1 MNDWVIFAEG
11 LDPVAAESVAGS
23 KLARLA
29 ELSGIGVPVP
39 QFFAI
44 TAGAFRAR
52 DDASGPIREAI
63 EDAYRELS
71 RRSGVPEV
79 RTAVRSSAIGE
90 DSRAAS
96 FAGMF
101 DTILGVAGADAV
113 VAAVHECWQSLTSAR
128 ATAYRDEHH
137 IRLDDIPMAVGVC
150 ELIPARCAGV
160 AFSAHPVT
168 GKRDRVVIEANWGWG
183 ESVVGGTVDP
193 DRIEIDSDDR
203 RILSYE
209 VGAKQAMSSW
219 DCSINRVAER
229 ATPDELRNRRALT
242 DDAAYELA
250 EVVRRVEDH
259 YGYPVDLE
267 WVADER
273 GPLVIVQVR
282 PITTAAGTGSAGW
295 DPAGFA
301 AKYAFGQG

>member
-1 MNDWVIFAEG
+1 
-11 LDPVAAESVAGS
+11 
-23 KLARLA
+23 
-29 ELSGIGVPVP
+29 
-39 QFFAI
+39 
-44 TAGAFRAR
+44 
-52 DDASGPIREAI
+52 
-63 EDAYRELS
+63 
-71 RRSGVPEV
+71 
-79 RTAVRSSAIGE
+79 
-90 DSRAAS
+90 
-96 FAGMF
+96 
-101 DTILGVAGADAV
+101 
-113 VAAVHECWQSLTSAR
+113 
-128 ATAYRDEHH
+128 
-137 IRLDDIPMAVGVC
+137 
-150 ELIPARCAGV
+150 
-160 AFSAHPVT
+160 
-168 GKRDRVVIEANWGWG
+168 VIEANWGWG

-193 DRIEIDSDDR
+193 DRIEIDCDDR

-219 DCSINRVAER
+219 DCSIDRVAER

-282 PITTAAGTGSAGW
+282 PITTAAGAGSAGW

>member
-63 EDAYRELS
+63 EDAYGELS

-128 ATAYRDEHH
+128 ASAYRDEHH
-137 IRLDDIPMAVGVC
+137 IRLDDMPMAVGVC

-160 AFSAHPVT
+160 AFSAHPIT

-183 ESVVGGTVDP
+183 ESVVGGSVDP
-193 DRIEIDSDDR
+193 DRIEIDSDNR
-203 RILSYE
+203 RILSYI

-219 DCSINRVAER
+219 DSSINRVAER
-229 ATPDELRNRRALT
+229 ATPDELRSRRVLT

-250 EVVRRVEDH
+250 DVVRTVEDH

-282 PITTAAGTGSAGW
+282 PITTGAGAGSAGW

>member
-1 MNDWVIFAEG
+1 VNSWVIFG
-11 LDPVAAESVAGS
+11 QDLDPATAESVAGS

-44 TAGAFRAR
+44 TADAFRAR
-52 DDASGPIREAI
+52 DDAAGPIREAI
-63 EDAYRELS
+63 EDAYADLS
-71 RRSGVPEV
+71 ERCGVPEV

-90 DSRAAS
+90 DSGAAS

-113 VAAVHECWQSLTSAR
+113 VAAVHECWLSLSAAR

-137 IRLDDIPMAVGVC
+137 IRLDDMPMAVGVC
-150 ELIPARCAGV
+150 ELIPARSAGV

-168 GKRDRVVIEANWGWG
+168 GKRDRIVIEANWGWG
-183 ESVVGGTVDP
+183 ESVVAGSVDP

-203 RILSYE
+203 RILRYE

-219 DCSINRVAER
+219 DSSINRVGER
-229 ATPDELRNRRALT
+229 ATPDEMRSRRALT
-242 DDAAYELA
+242 DDAAHELA
-250 EVVRRVEDH
+250 EVVRTVEAH

-282 PITTAAGTGSAGW
+282 PITAAVGAGSAGW

-301 AKYAFGQG
+301 AKYAFGHG